1 MIVQI
6 DPILVNIGPF
16 PVRWYGL
23 MYIIGLGL
31 ALLFAWWRIKKQP
44 WRGWNST
51 ELGDLTFYAAV
62 GVILGGRIGYLLF
75 YGWARILEE
84 PSFIFR
90 VWEGGMSFHGGLL
103 GVLVAMWIYAKLHKR
118 SFVAIMDF
126 IVPFVP
132 LGLAT
137 GRLGNFI
144 NGELW
149 GKPTDVAW
157 GMIFPSGGMVAR
169 HPTQL
174 YEFALEGVVMFVV
187 LMVYSHKLRPRYAV
201 SGLFL
206 ILYGAFRVLV
216 EFFRIPDTQIGY
228 LAFDWLTMGQIL
240 SIPMLLLGLWLMV
253 YAYRTKPEQN

>member
-44 WRGWNST
+44 WRGWTST

-90 VWEGGMSFHGGLL
+90 VWKGGMSFHGGLL

-149 GKPTDVAW
+149 GKPTVVAW
-157 GMIFPSGGMVAR
+157 
-169 HPTQL
+169 
-174 YEFALEGVVMFVV
+174 
-187 LMVYSHKLRPRYAV
+187 
-201 SGLFL
+201 
-206 ILYGAFRVLV
+206 
-216 EFFRIPDTQIGY
+216 
-228 LAFDWLTMGQIL
+228 
-240 SIPMLLLGLWLMV
+240 
-253 YAYRTKPEQN
+253 